1 MAKFLPLFPLQLV
14 VFPQE
19 KLKLHIFEPRYKQL
33 VGECREL
40 GTTFGIPAYLE
51 GRVAEFGTEMRL
63 LRVVHTYDD
72 GELDVLVEGVNA
84 FHLLRF
90 QRDVPDKLYSG
101 GDVVIL
107 ENDSVAYA
115 ITMEELACQY
125 FRFHELLKSGYARD
139 RFDIENLSFHLAH
152 EVGLTLQQK
161 VHLLSMPKESERQ
174 LMLLEHL
181 HAVIP
186 VLEGADE
193 TRKRVK
199 GNGHF
204 NTLPPLE
211 L

>member
-19 KLKLHIFEPRYKQL
+19 KLKLHVFEPRYKQL
-33 VGECREL
+33 IGECREY

-63 LRVVHTYDD
+63 LRVFHTYDD

-84 FHLLRF
+84 FQLVRF

-101 GDVVIL
+101 GDVAIL

-115 ITMEELACQY
+115 ITIEELANQY
-125 FRFHELLKSGYARD
+125 SRFHELLKSGYARD
-139 RFDIENLSFHLAH
+139 RFDIENLSFHVAH

>member
-14 VFPQE
+14 VFPGE

-33 VGECREL
+33 VGECQGE
-40 GTTFGIPAYLE
+40 GITFGIPAYLE

-63 LRVVHTYDD
+63 LNIFRTYEN
-72 GELDVLVEGVNA
+72 GETDVLVEGVAA
-84 FHLLRF
+84 FQLLRF
-90 QRDVPDKLYSG
+90 QRAIPDKLYSG
-101 GDVVIL
+101 GDVLVI
-107 ENDSVAYA
+107 ENDAVSYS
-115 ITMEELACQY
+115 ITVEELASQY
-125 FRFHELLKSGYARD
+125 ARFHELLKSGYSRD
-139 RFDIENLSFHLAH
+139 RFDAENLSFHIAH

-161 VHLLSMPKESERQ
+161 VHLLSIPKESERQ

-181 HAVIP
+181 HTVIP
-186 VLEGADE
+186 VLEGANE

-204 NTLPPLE
+204 KTLPPLE

>member
-14 VFPQE
+14 VFPGE

-33 VGECREL
+33 LGECREE
-40 GTTFGIPAYLE
+40 GITFGIPAYFE
-51 GRVAEFGTEMRL
+51 GKVAEFGTEMRL
-63 LRVVHTYDD
+63 LNIFTTYPT
-72 GELDVLVEGVNA
+72 GEMDVLVDGVAA
-84 FHLLRF
+84 FQLLRF
-90 QRDVPDKLYSG
+90 QRDVQDKLYSG
-101 GDVVIL
+101 GDVAVL
-107 ENDSVAYA
+107 ENDAVSYA
-115 ITMEELACQY
+115 ITVDELAAQY
-125 FRFHELLKSGYARD
+125 ARFHELLKSGYTRD
-139 RFDIENLSFHLAH
+139 RFDVENLSFHIAH

-161 VHLLSMPKESERQ
+161 VQLLSIPKESERQ

-186 VLEGADE
+186 VLEGANE

-204 NTLPPLE
+204 KTLPPLE